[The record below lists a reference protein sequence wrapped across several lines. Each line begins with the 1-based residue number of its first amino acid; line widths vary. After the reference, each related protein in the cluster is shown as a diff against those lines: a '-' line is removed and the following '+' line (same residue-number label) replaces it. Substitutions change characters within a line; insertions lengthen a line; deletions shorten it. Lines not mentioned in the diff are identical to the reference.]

1 MLTVQGEEL
10 KKEVQEKTGLL
21 SEAARAIEAAEARQA
36 AKLTVLKQQ
45 LDRERQDR
53 QQAELNLR

>member
-1 MLTVQGEEL
+1 ME
-10 KKEVQEKTGLL
+10 EKTGLL

-45 LDRERQDR
+45 LDHISRNAGGRM
-53 QQAELNLR
+53 

>member
-1 MLTVQGEEL
+1 ME
-10 KKEVQEKTGLL
+10 EKTGLL

>member
-1 MLTVQGEEL
+1 ME
-10 KKEVQEKTGLL
+10 EKTGLL

-45 LDRERQDR
+45 LDRERQDTGR